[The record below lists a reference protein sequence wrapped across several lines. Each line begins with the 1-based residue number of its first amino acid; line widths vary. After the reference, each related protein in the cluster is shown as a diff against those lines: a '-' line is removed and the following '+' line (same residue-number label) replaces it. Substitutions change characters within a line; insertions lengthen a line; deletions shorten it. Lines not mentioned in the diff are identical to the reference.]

1 MNQIKSCIY
10 PIFFSGIGFIVY
22 RSYRYNQ
29 DILNKQKVLDKF
41 NDPDYNPF
49 ISHKST

>member
-1 MNQIKSCIY
+1 MNYLKSCIY
-10 PIFFSGIGFIVY
+10 PIFLFRHWFIVY

-29 DILNKQKVLDKF
+29 DGPKKTNYFDKF

-49 ISHKST
+49 VPQKPN

>member
-1 MNQIKSCIY
+1 MNHLKSCIY

-29 DILNKQKVLDKF
+29 DILKKQITLDKF

-49 ISHKST
+49 VPQKPN